1 MHKNPNN
8 CMKMTIIMILAMG
21 NLSKRQQ
28 CMFGTTR
35 KKSVLMENNDT
46 CPSIIIVMSQC
57 GNMIIPFTY
66 WQQDY
71 IYSTVADFPYS
82 LLI

>member
-1 MHKNPNN
+1 
-8 CMKMTIIMILAMG
+8 
-21 NLSKRQQ
+21 
-28 CMFGTTR
+28 MFGTTR

-46 CPSIIIVMSQC
+46 CPSINIVMSQC
-57 GNMIIPFTY
+57 GNMILPFTY

-71 IYSTVADFPYS
+71 IHNTVADFPYS